1 MHRMRVRLYSGEG
14 LGCGQVAGQSRPPG
28 LANGFLPGAGY
39 WWCRPDP
46 GVLAF
51 SLTSADLSSSYFL
64 NISFGIKRPSPA
76 APGTLRGV
84 LLDIL

>member
-1 MHRMRVRLYSGEG
+1 MHRVRVRLYSGEG

-39 WWCRPDP
+39 WCGADP

-64 NISFGIKRPSPA
+64 NISFGVKRPSPA
-76 APGTLRGV
+76 ASGTFRGV